1 MRKLIYLFSL
11 FVLILVFYFFFSSEE
26 YYIPKPKALIKIE
39 LPDAK
44 TSLFEDKKISFR
56 YSNSSHVIVRNN
68 FYKIIYPNYFSDIYF
83 KLKSS
88 TDLDLELYNFEN
100 SISVHEKQGAD
111 INANI
116 ISDEENSIFGVL
128 CFLDGVNIATSSQFF
143 LTDSVD
149 NLIIGGLNFNRSI
162 SSEIEAQ
169 NVIMKQEIL
178 KFIESLYWINE
189 DL

>member
-1 MRKLIYLFSL
+1 MKKLIYLFSS
-11 FVLILVFYFFFSSEE
+11 FVIILGFYFFFSSEE
-26 YYIPKPKALIKIE
+26 YYIPKPLALIKTE
-39 LPDAK
+39 LPDPT
-44 TSLFEDKKISFR
+44 TSSFEDKKISFR

-68 FYKIIYPNYFSDIYF
+68 SYKIIYPNYFSDIYF

-100 SISVHEKQGAD
+100 SISVHEKQGAN

-143 LTDSVD
+143 LTDSAD
-149 NLIIGGLNFNRSI
+149 NFIIGGLNFNRSI
-162 SSEIEAQ
+162 SPEIEVK
-169 NVIMKQEIL
+169 NIIMKQELL
-178 KFIESLYWINE
+178 KFIESLYWI
-189 DL
+189 D